1 MRRIAR
7 RLLTTVTACVVTLIL
22 TAIALALVEMYLV
35 GHGHAGLMRASTSLG
50 GVQLSPGDFILLGF
64 ALLAAVLAWIRSGR
78 RS

>member
-22 TAIALALVEMYLV
+22 SAIALALIEMYLV
-35 GHGHAGLMRASTSLG
+35 GHGHPGLMRASISLA
-50 GVQLSPGDFILLGF
+50 GVHLSPGDFILLGF
-64 ALLAAVLAWIRSGR
+64 ALLGAVFAWILSGR